1 MKLPKYVRAR
11 ASKYHYQRD
20 YPLRIRELTGKKTF
34 TYPLDLYIKSASEM
48 EIKKQA
54 LAADE
59 AFDRDVLLIT
69 NSDPDILSVSEIDKA
84 AAELLRKR
92 GLRSAQMAGPGTLY
106 TSEGE
111 QEVGAAY
118 FADTL
123 LPEIDEISYKINVGE
138 TLTAKQKVI
147 EHAYRKLITKQKE
160 QPRTLS
166 MLWDEYVKYRDI
178 DITSRGG
185 KKSLGYWNRWI
196 SIAGD
201 TVIGPATLDHI
212 NDGMDAYVAEREE
225 KEVKGQSIQR
235 ELSEVLSC
243 LRRASKKYRL
253 GWYIELP
260 LIKQTEVHTRLTLE
274 PSHQIAIVKEILNK
288 KIKPRYGV
296 ALLLCLQGGMMTSE
310 IKRLEA
316 EHLGLDTD
324 IPHLKIVGKT
334 KNKERKRI
342 VPIVLGVDLIKE
354 HLPDTIKW
362 LRSVTESTPSGT
374 LKKIIRRVTGDDRLV
389 THGLRHTF
397 RSNAQV
403 AGVDMLSIND
413 IAGWRDRDRG
423 QSTHMFHYG
432 AEGIA
437 QTHRMKALYEASL
450 KIHSHLL
457 PLEKSSAS
465 NVLSFR
471 KGR

>member
-34 TYPLDLYIKSASEM
+34 TYPLNLFISSATEM

-59 AFDRDVLLIT
+59 AFDLDVNLIT
-69 NSDPDILSVSEIDKA
+69 NSDPDIFSLSEVDKA

-92 GLRSAQMAGPGTLY
+92 GLHVGQTSGSATL
-106 TSEGE
+106 GG

-118 FADTL
+118 FADEL
-123 LPEIDEISYKINVGE
+123 FPEIDEISSKLDLGE

-160 QPRTLS
+160 QPKLLS
-166 MLWDEYVKYRDI
+166 MLWNEHVKYRNI
-178 DITSRGG
+178 DITSRDG
-185 KKSLGYWNRWI
+185 KKSQRFWDRWI

-201 TVIGPATLDHI
+201 TVIGPATLGHI
-212 NDGMDAYVAEREE
+212 NDGMDAYVAEREG
-225 KEVKGQSIQR
+225 KVKGQSIQR
-235 ELSEVLSC
+235 ELSDVISC

-253 GWYIELP
+253 GWHIEPP
-260 LIKQTEVHTRLTLE
+260 LIKQNEADIRLTFE
-274 PSHQIAIVKEILNK
+274 PSHQIALVTEILNEN
-288 KIKPRYGV
+288 IKPRYGV

-310 IKRLEA
+310 IRRLET

-334 KNKERKRI
+334 KTKERKRI

-354 HLPDTIKW
+354 HLSDTIKW
-362 LRSVTESTPSGT
+362 LRSVTESTPSAT
-374 LKKIIRRVTGDDRLV
+374 LKKIIRKVTGNERLV
-389 THGLRHTF
+389 THSLRHTF

-413 IAGWRDRDRG
+413 IAGWRDKDRG
-423 QSTHMFHYG
+423 QSEHMFHYG

-437 QTHRMKALYEASL
+437 QTDRMKKLYEASL

-457 PLEKSSAS
+457 LLEKSSGS
-465 NVLSFR
+465 NVVAF
-471 KGR
+471 KKQ